1 MEQSGDQM
9 PIHFQHEEIIRTTP
23 ERAFAAIDNL
33 SLTADWLPPC
43 VSLTKEGG
51 GSNEVGD
58 KLRYV
63 YKQGGRQAE
72 MEGRIL
78 ARVPGERLHCMYND
92 SMFDVSVDL
101 RISPKA
107 GETLT
112 THIVEITPK
121 TLSGKLMSPLIRFGL
136 KKQTRD
142 AARNLKQLLESGRD
156 S

>member
-1 MEQSGDQM
+1 V
-9 PIHFQHEEIIRTTP
+9 PIQFQHEELIRTTP
-23 ERAFAAIDNL
+23 ERGFAAIDNL

-43 VSLTKEGG
+43 VSLTKEGDG
-51 GSNEVGD
+51 PNAVGD
-58 KLRYV
+58 MLRYV

-72 MEGRIL
+72 MEGKIL

-101 RISPKA
+101 RVSAKG

-112 THIVEITPK
+112 THMVEITPK
-121 TLSGKLMSPLIRFGL
+121 TFSGKLMSPLIRFGL

-142 AARNLKQLLESGRD
+142 AAKNLKNLLESGNV